1 MSEQT
6 TDLTIVRKENVQ
18 MIAQS
23 APQIYKDNTTSSER
37 CTEYG
42 QKLLEQ
48 IKANGMNDEL
58 DMQCANYINK
68 ARNTVKKMIDDGRMR
83 WAYAG
88 TMVDVRSMAEYI
100 ESPAQADRRARAAK
114 NSNFGQ
120 SRFSV

>member
-42 QKLLEQ
+42 QKLLAQ

-68 ARNTVKKMIDDGRMR
+68 ARNTVKKMN
-83 WAYAG
+83 
-88 TMVDVRSMAEYI
+88 TSRSAI
-100 ESPAQADRRARAAK
+100 TK
-114 NSNFGQ
+114 IF
-120 SRFSV
+120 

>member
-23 APQIYKDNTTSSER
+23 APQIYKDNTTSSKR
-37 CTEYG
+37 CSEYG
-42 QKLLEQ
+42 QKLLAQ

-68 ARNTVKKMIDDGRMR
+68 ARNTVKKMN
-83 WAYAG
+83 
-88 TMVDVRSMAEYI
+88 T
-100 ESPAQADRRARAAK
+100 
-114 NSNFGQ
+114 N
-120 SRFSV
+120 RFSHHQDIRPDTFRVHRHGKFCRS

>member
-42 QKLLEQ
+42 QKLLAQ
-48 IKANGMNDEL
+48 IKANGMNENWICSAPTTSTRL
-58 DMQCANYINK
+58 AT
-68 ARNTVKKMIDDGRMR
+68 R
-83 WAYAG
+83 
-88 TMVDVRSMAEYI
+88 
-100 ESPAQADRRARAAK
+100 
-114 NSNFGQ
+114 
-120 SRFSV
+120 